1 MKKIVII
8 VMSVMLIS
16 VIMVSS
22 YSEGTEKETKNEIL
36 GYSIEYFETQAKCL
50 IEYERIVNSFE
61 TDDKGN
67 TVYPDWYAGAF
78 MDHEKGQ
85 IVIYTTDFTELKCLQ
100 QLSVNEELIRY
111 EYRPHSRNELDKV
124 VSKISGLIDELK
136 QKDII
141 IYGVYTDE
149 VESAVHITI
158 EKIEGNTHSLLSSL
172 LDCDFL
178 IIEQGEE
185 EQEQE
190 EVNIG
195 GGYPLNNGT
204 LGFAASRNGVNGY
217 VISGHVGHSNGT
229 LLYYSGTS
237 IGGVQYNSYYN
248 GSTADAAFVLSN
260 GNFGRTSAVYT
271 GGKIIS
277 ASTVALPTGT
287 TVVKSGKAT
296 GQTVGSITSINQTS
310 TSNGISF
317 YNQTRTNYSS
327 DNGDSGGPVMVYY
340 GISNGQTLY
349 KLVGIHRA
357 STDSYAVFSPYANI
371 WNEIGAVVYI
381 E

>member
-1 MKKIVII
+1 MKKIII
-8 VMSVMLIS
+8 IILCVLFALT
-16 VIMVSS
+16 IMASS
-22 YSEGTEKETKNEIL
+22 YSEETENETKNEIL
-36 GYSIEYFETQAKCL
+36 GYSIEYFEIQAKCL

-111 EYRPHSRNELDKV
+111 EYRPHSRNELDRV

-185 EQEQE
+185 EQE

-217 VISGHVGHSNGT
+217 VISGHVGHPNGT

-271 GGKIIS
+271 GGRIIS

-349 KLVGIHRA
+349 KLVGIHRS

>member
-1 MKKIVII
+1 MKKIII
-8 VMSVMLIS
+8 IILCVLFALT
-16 VIMVSS
+16 IMASS
-22 YSEGTEKETKNEIL
+22 YSEETENETKNEIL
-36 GYSIEYFETQAKCL
+36 GYSIEYFEIQAKCL

-111 EYRPHSRNELDKV
+111 EYRPHSRNELDRV

-185 EQEQE
+185 EQE

-217 VISGHVGHSNGT
+217 VISGHVGHPNGT
-229 LLYYSGTS
+229 PLYYSGTS

-271 GGKIIS
+271 GGRIIS

-349 KLVGIHRA
+349 KLVGIHRS